1 MDVDFGE
8 LQLVNFTSPEVE
20 MEDSG
25 LVYDVRS
32 EYDLLSL
39 VSTPGDTLTVSC
51 PHGKVQEDVY
61 NYLKTLF

>member
-8 LQLVNFTSPEVE
+8 LQLVNFTSLEVE
-20 MEDSG
+20 MEVRG
-25 LVYDVRS
+25 LQYDVRS

-39 VSTPGDTLTVSC
+39 VSTAGDRLTVSC

-61 NYLKTLF
+61 NYLKNLF

>member
-8 LQLVNFTSPEVE
+8 LQLVNFTSLEVE
-20 MEDSG
+20 MEVSG
-25 LVYDVRS
+25 LQYDVRS

-51 PHGKVQEDVY
+51 PHGKV
-61 NYLKTLF
+61 